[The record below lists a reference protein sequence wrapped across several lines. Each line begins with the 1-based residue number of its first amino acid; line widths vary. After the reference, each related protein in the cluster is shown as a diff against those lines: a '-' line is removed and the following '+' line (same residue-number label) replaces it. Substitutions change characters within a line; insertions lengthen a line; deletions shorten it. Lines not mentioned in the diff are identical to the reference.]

1 MRLDSLFFVA
11 LLFACFNTSST
22 RSISTS
28 MGSVT
33 PSQKD
38 VPTHEVGVKTTIEE
52 RTFNVPGF
60 DKAIEGVLQLHKD
73 NSIRLRNERYNAWIR
88 YLAKAPPATELAITK
103 FLKRHGGRIDDCA
116 ADFLEKRG

>member
-38 VPTHEVGVKTTIEE
+38 VPTHEGSYSSTRTIASGYA
-52 RTFNVPGF
+52 TNAIMPGSG
-60 DKAIEGVLQLHKD
+60 I
-73 NSIRLRNERYNAWIR
+73 
-88 YLAKAPPATELAITK
+88 
-103 FLKRHGGRIDDCA
+103 
-116 ADFLEKRG
+116 